1 MAPPVD
7 IEDPHPVE
15 TIHSSVSPRSSHT
28 PPTLVPVVLR
38 ISPSHDG
45 GPSGFI
51 YLDVYELNDQA
62 AITAYFANAGRVTTV
77 LPCQNFDEFLVSN
90 SLSTR
95 QVSFLSDLPAS
106 IVAMGRHILAENA
119 ASEEAGPDLSWLPR
133 SPSMS
138 SATLLSHPARSVPRS
153 ANITTRVGTGRSSRS
168 SRPDPDGTK
177 ATTVSF
183 ATTPTVRVFHANN
196 IAAMFTYELGAG
208 GHSLSERNRK
218 RVGFPILRPSTKRV
232 GLANGSPAQ
241 QSTSVGSYSN
251 SCLIGQH
258 ALTRLMIFPDLFQY
272 LLIPWGVPLSP
283 WGVLSRWF
291 QFLLFPSIHPTR
303 SLAPLLRR
311 RYRVP
316 LLPRTNLPI
325 WISSPSPTRRS
336 LNNSRPMS
344 STQQFAA
351 VVLHLTIC
359 R

>member
-138 SATLLSHPARSVPRS
+138 SATLLSHPARSVPRY
-153 ANITTRVGTGRSSRS
+153 ANITTRVGTGRAPRSSRPDPDGFDFSWLPRSPSMSSAMLLSHPACSVPRSANITTWVGTGRAPRSSCPDPDGFDFSWLPRSPLMSSAMLLSHPARSVPRSANITTRVGTDRSSCS

-183 ATTPTVRVFHANN
+183 ATAPTVQVFHANN
-196 IAAMFTYELGAG
+196 IVAMFT
-208 GHSLSERNRK
+208 
-218 RVGFPILRPSTKRV
+218 
-232 GLANGSPAQ
+232 
-241 QSTSVGSYSN
+241 
-251 SCLIGQH
+251 
-258 ALTRLMIFPDLFQY
+258 
-272 LLIPWGVPLSP
+272 
-283 WGVLSRWF
+283 
-291 QFLLFPSIHPTR
+291 
-303 SLAPLLRR
+303 
-311 RYRVP
+311 
-316 LLPRTNLPI
+316 
-325 WISSPSPTRRS
+325 
-336 LNNSRPMS
+336 
-344 STQQFAA
+344 
-351 VVLHLTIC
+351 
-359 R
+359 